1 MKKTVTSQ
9 NYGAIT
15 YEESF
20 WTANKQVY
28 IDGQKLVKTSKSTFT
43 YQRDGMNIPVTVK
56 GHFKIGCTVTIG
68 NESVVVYDKIKW
80 YEILFMVLVICVPVV
95 WGNVPALC
103 EIFPVTGGILGAVIG
118 VLMAYAGLIA
128 MRATENVVV
137 KILAFIGLFVANVVI
152 LFGVAMLLLTLA
164 ASLV

>member
-9 NYGAIT
+9 KYGAIT

-80 YEILFMVLVICVPVV
+80 YEILLMVLVICVPVV
-95 WGNVPALC
+95 WGNIPVLFA
-103 EIFPVTGGILGAVIG
+103 IFPVASGFLGALIS

-128 MRATENVVV
+128 MRATEKVVV
-137 KILAFIGLFVANVVI
+137 KILVFIGIFIANAVI
-152 LFGVAMLLLTLA
+152 LFGVAMILLTLT